1 VTVAHAL
8 SQHAHDFIHAIRTLA
23 KARAFTAVC
32 VTSLGL
38 GMGTVIAILLLMR
51 ALVGTPP
58 GVNDDGLVEVVIRPL
73 GALREQAGSAIVDTW
88 SYPDY
93 LDVRDAVSGMTM
105 TGWSFGDGVLRLA
118 DQGGAI
124 PLPTMYVSSNYF
136 STVDVT
142 LARGHGF
149 APTHD
154 ASLAEREVVVG
165 YRRWQTRLG
174 ADPGIIGRTIT
185 VNLTAHV
192 VVGVAPDGYRSHL
205 SPETSGSI
213 QLWMPLSRHPRLPT
227 DRGLPRCRALGAG
240 HRRTTGPA
248 GIGPITART
257 KERM

>member
-1 VTVAHAL
+1 M
-8 SQHAHDFIHAIRTLA
+8 
-23 KARAFTAVC
+23 C

-58 GVNDDGLVEVVIRPL
+58 GVNDDGLVEVVIRPI

-136 STVDVT
+136 STVGVT

-154 ASLAEREVVVG
+154 ASLAE
-165 YRRWQTRLG
+165 
-174 ADPGIIGRTIT
+174 P
-185 VNLTAHV
+185 
-192 VVGVAPDGYRSHL
+192 
-205 SPETSGSI
+205 
-213 QLWMPLSRHPRLPT
+213 
-227 DRGLPRCRALGAG
+227 
-240 HRRTTGPA
+240 
-248 GIGPITART
+248 
-257 KERM
+257 